1 MAEKRYKD
9 SGFREQK
16 RVCSVLNEMFV
27 RGRLMYEAREVSEE
41 VDRAEKYDIEVI
53 DCNGGVQMKI
63 DVKSSMSE
71 DSVSYTIENQNR
83 RG

>member
-16 RVCSVLNEMFV
+16 RVCSVLNEMFANS
-27 RGRLMYEAREVSEE
+27 RLMYEAREVSEE
-41 VDRAEKYDIEVI
+41 VDREEKYDIEVL
-53 DCNGGVQMKI
+53 DCNGGIKMRI
-63 DVKSSMSE
+63 DVKSSTRE

-83 RG
+83 RD

>member
-16 RVCSVLNEMFV
+16 RVCGVLNEIFKK
-27 RGRLMYEAREVSEE
+27 GCLLYEAREVSEE
-41 VDRAEKYDIEVI
+41 VDREEKYDIEVI
-53 DCNGGVQMKI
+53 DCNGGVMMKI
-63 DVKSSMSE
+63 DVKSSMRE

-83 RG
+83 RS